1 MMVTIYL
8 IRHGRTLGNMQHRYV
23 GRTDEPLCEDGIRQI
38 SAQKQI
44 YGRQFSTKGGCSPLN
59 KVYISPMLR
68 CKQTAELLFS
78 GIEQEVIEDFRE
90 MDFGAFE
97 YKNYEELNGDP
108 RYQAF
113 IDSGGQTDFPE
124 AETQAHFRG
133 RVIRAFAQC
142 VDHML
147 SHQPQDAADRAYAFV
162 VHGGTVMAILDAYA
176 QPHRPYFD
184 WQLPAG
190 AGYRCELQG
199 VPEGVYLTHIQR
211 LTPD

>member
-1 MMVTIYL
+1 MRITVCL
-8 IRHGRTLGNMQHRYV
+8 IRHGKTAGNMQHRYV

-38 SAQKQI
+38 CEQKQI
-44 YGRQFSTKGGCSPLN
+44 YGWQFSTKGGGFPLN
-59 KVYISPMLR
+59 KVYMSPMLR
-68 CKQTAELLFS
+68 CRQTAELLFP
-78 GIEQEVIEDFRE
+78 GIEQESIEDFRE

-97 YKNYEELNGDP
+97 YKNYEELNGDA

-124 AETQAHFRG
+124 AETQAHFRE

-142 VDHML
+142 VEHML
-147 SHQPQDAADRAYAFV
+147 SHQPRTDADRAYTFV

-176 QPHRPYFD
+176 RPHRPYFD
-184 WQLPAG
+184 WQIPAG
-190 AGYRCELQG
+190 TGYRCELEAL
-199 VPEGVYLTHIQR
+199 PEDVYLTHIQR

>member
-1 MMVTIYL
+1 MIEIYL
-8 IRHGRTLGNMQHRYV
+8 IRHGKTLGNMQHRYV

-38 SAQKQI
+38 YAQKQI
-44 YGRQFSTKGGCSPLN
+44 YGQQFSTKGDSRSFN

-124 AETQAHFRG
+124 AETQAHFRE
-133 RVIRAFAQC
+133 RVVRAFAQC
-142 VDHML
+142 VDQML
-147 SHQPQDAADRAYAFV
+147 SHQPQDAADQAYVFV

-176 QPHRPYFD
+176 QPHRSYFD
-184 WQLPAG
+184 WQIPAG
-190 AGYRCELQG
+190 AGYRCELKA

-211 LTPD
+211 LVSD